1 MYEENLDKITG
12 VLYVKDLL
20 PHLEKENFNWISLL
34 RKPLYIPE
42 NKKLD
47 DLLTEFKTKK
57 IHMAIVVDE
66 YGGTSGII
74 TLEDVIEEIFGEISG
89 EFDDEDNLYSK
100 LDDQTFIFD
109 SKINLQDFYRAINL
123 KDSSTF
129 EEIALEIET
138 LGGFLI
144 EKIKKIPRVGQVIT
158 HDSYKFV
165 IEIVDKKRIKQ
176 VKLILPKN
184 K

>member
-1 MYEENLDKITG
+1 MYFIDTIYVTHIEKSYQTDK
-12 VLYVKDLL
+12 
-20 PHLEKENFNWISLL
+20 
-34 RKPLYIPE
+34 
-42 NKKLD
+42 
-47 DLLTEFKTKK
+47 
-57 IHMAIVVDE
+57 
-66 YGGTSGII
+66 
-74 TLEDVIEEIFGEISG
+74 
-89 EFDDEDNLYSK
+89 
-100 LDDQTFIFD
+100 
-109 SKINLQDFYRAINL
+109 KINLQDFYRAINL